1 MEQISIFIARSVL
14 RFFFVFLSTVILSFS
29 LTAQSAEVSSDTK
42 DQPSEQ
48 REKTGKSVLDEA
60 GQMAKGT
67 TEQVSKTLAETR
79 DRREKADYFAL
90 ANYSPLDLL
99 IPSKF
104 GFTLGYIKSADKTWE
119 FEYLRGSISVPFIV
133 QDLGK
138 MTEER
143 FSVIGRSYFG
153 GNSFNFSYG
162 LSYFDFSLHL
172 GDKLLNRVTGG
183 DYPSIDLV
191 EIQTLGFNLAI
202 GNRWSFKRK
211 VTFGIDWIS
220 WAQPVYVT
228 NKKSAFLDY
237 ASNQQDKDDVD
248 AAMKLIAY
256 FPRLAFLKLQLG
268 ILF

>member
-1 MEQISIFIARSVL
+1 MRH
-14 RFFFVFLSTVILSFS
+14 FFVWFFIGIFTFS
-29 LTAQSAEVSSDTK
+29 LAAQSTEVSSEK
-42 DQPSEQ
+42 KGQPPAQ
-48 REKTGKSVLDEA
+48 QEKTDKSVLDKA
-60 GQMAKGT
+60 GKIAKDT
-67 TEQVSKTLAETR
+67 TEQVSKNLAEAR
-79 DRREKADYFAL
+79 ERREKADYFAL
-90 ANYSPLDLL
+90 ANYSPIDLL
-99 IPSKF
+99 IPSKY
-104 GFTLGYIKSADKTWE
+104 GITLGYIESADKTWE

-133 QDLGK
+133 EDLGK
-138 MTEER
+138 MTDER
-143 FSVIGRSYFG
+143 FSAIGRSYFG

-183 DYPSIDLV
+183 SYPSIDLV
-191 EIQTLGFNLAI
+191 EVQSLGFNLAI
-202 GNRWSFKRK
+202 GNRWSFNRN
-211 VTFGIDWIS
+211 VTFGVDWIS

-248 AAMKLIAY
+248 KAMKLISY

>member
-1 MEQISIFIARSVL
+1 M
-14 RFFFVFLSTVILSFS
+14 RFFFVFLSAVILSFS
-29 LTAQSAEVSSDTK
+29 LTAQSAEVSSEKK

-48 REKTGKSVLDEA
+48 QEKTDKSILDKA
-60 GQMAKGT
+60 GQIAKDT
-67 TEQVSKTLAETR
+67 TEQVSKTFAETR
-79 DRREKADYFAL
+79 ERRENADYFAL
-90 ANYSPLDLL
+90 ANYSPFDLL
-99 IPSKF
+99 IPSKY

-133 QDLGK
+133 EDLGK
-138 MTEER
+138 MTDER

-162 LSYFDFSLHL
+162 LSYFDFSLYL

-183 DYPSIDLV
+183 SYPSIDLV
-191 EIQTLGFNLAI
+191 EIQSLGFNLAI
-202 GNRWSFKRK
+202 GNRWSFNRN

-220 WAQPVYVT
+220 WTQPVYVT
-228 NKKSAFLDY
+228 NKKSAFIEY

-248 AAMKLIAY
+248 KAMKLISY